1 MMKGEATPNF
11 MYEGK
16 TMCLL
21 CSILFGEGGRRASS
35 DRSCDYGCGST
46 YSGCG
51 SSYSGCGSTY
61 SGCGS
66 TYSGCGGCASAYS
79 AAESNGAS
87 ASASGAASPA
97 LSRGCGCG
105 TYAAVQLCSP
115 CCCTGFGRHGDG
127 GVCCDEAYYCRQY
140 ALCCGRCKKVCC
152 CYEKVICGRS

>member
-35 DRSCDYGCGST
+35 DRSCDYGCGSS

-51 SSYSGCGSTY
+51 SSYG
-61 SGCGS
+61 
-66 TYSGCGGCASAYS
+66 GCGGCASAYS

-87 ASASGAASPA
+87 ASASGAVSPA

-140 ALCCGRCKKVCC
+140 ALCCCEKKCGCENCC
-152 CYEKVICGRS
+152 CEKKCFRERKCFCGG

>member
-35 DRSCDYGCGST
+35 DRSCDYGCGSSYSGCGST

-51 SSYSGCGSTY
+51 SSYSGCGSSY
-61 SGCGS
+61 
-66 TYSGCGGCASAYS
+66 GGCASAYS
-79 AAESNGAS
+79 AAENNGAS

>member
-35 DRSCDYGCGST
+35 DRSCDYGCGS
-46 YSGCG
+46 
-51 SSYSGCGSTY
+51 SYSGCGSTY

-66 TYSGCGGCASAYS
+66 TYSGCGSSYGGCASAYS

-87 ASASGAASPA
+87 ASASGAVSPA

>member
-35 DRSCDYGCGST
+35 DRSCDYGCGSS

-51 SSYSGCGSTY
+51 SSYSGCGSSY

-66 TYSGCGGCASAYS
+66 SYGGCASAYS
-79 AAESNGAS
+79 AAENNGAS
-87 ASASGAASPA
+87 VSASGAASPA

>member
-1 MMKGEATPNF
+1 

-35 DRSCDYGCGST
+35 DRSCDYGCGSSYSGCGST

-51 SSYSGCGSTY
+51 SSYSGCGSSY
-61 SGCGS
+61 
-66 TYSGCGGCASAYS
+66 GGCASAYS
-79 AAESNGAS
+79 AAENNGAS